1 MKITVTKTGSK
12 LITEFSY
19 DYESNEMIIEYI
31 GTAKYVYPDVE
42 AIVVSEFIEAESKG
56 KYINSIKSNYTNSKI
71 IPSDV
76 TNEVHSKT

>member
-1 MKITVTKTGSK
+1 MKITITETGSK

-19 DYESNEMIIEYI
+19 DYESNEMSIEYI

-56 KYINSIKSNYTNSKI
+56 KYINSIKSNYTNEKI

-76 TNEVHSKT
+76 TSESGK